1 MKEGR
6 RLRIG
11 VLGAGP
17 IAQFAHFEACR
28 RARNA
33 ELYAVCDVAEDLL
46 QRAGQMHQPQELY
59 ASYDDMLADA
69 NVEAVIVA
77 TSDAFHVPMALK
89 ALAAGKHVLVEKPL
103 GLSLEA
109 CMKLR
114 NRVRQSGLVLQVGHM
129 KRFDPGIAFAHD
141 FITGEIG
148 EVLAVKA
155 WYCDS
160 TYRYTITENVQP
172 IPFTSKKALKPGDDP
187 KANKARYYLLTHGSH
202 LVDTARFLGGEMASC
217 SARLVEKFG
226 AYCWFVDVEYANG
239 ANGHL
244 DLTVAVRMDWHEG
257 FQVYGEFGSV
267 IGKVYNPWLLK
278 SSEVECFSVKDG
290 QYHRLLGADA
300 HTYRLQVE
308 GFADT
313 VLHGKP
319 MAGADVEDG
328 VASVQAML
336 AIARSVETGERV
348 RLDQVSGEV

>member
-1 MKEGR
+1 M
-6 RLRIG
+6 
-11 VLGAGP
+11 AG
-17 IAQFAHFEACR
+17 
-28 RARNA
+28 
-33 ELYAVCDVAEDLL
+33 DLL
-46 QRAGQMHQPQELY
+46 QWAAQMHEPQKLY
-59 ASYDDMLADA
+59 ANYDDMLADA

-109 CMKLR
+109 CVQLQTY
-114 NRVRQSGLVLQVGHM
+114 VRQSGLVLQVGHM

-141 FITGEIG
+141 FIVGEIG

-160 TYRYTITENVQP
+160 TYRYTVTDNLQP
-172 IPFTSKKALKPGDDP
+172 IPFTSKMALKPGDDP
-187 KANKARYYLLTHGSH
+187 KANKARYYLLAHGSH
-202 LVDTARFLGGEMASC
+202 LVDTARFLGGEMISC
-217 SARLVEKFG
+217 QARLVEKFG
-226 AYCWFVDVEYANG
+226 AYCWFVNVEFANG

-290 QYHRLLGADA
+290 QYHRALGADA

-308 GFADT
+308 GFADSI
-313 VLHGKP
+313 LYGRP
-319 MAGADVEDG
+319 MRGASVEDG

-336 AIARSVETGERV
+336 AIARSVATGERV